1 MTSLK
6 DRIMGKSEPKA
17 EAPSKAK
24 PKPPTV
30 KQLTEARGDLEFDL
44 GRTNRT
50 GIDRPLSSRRPS
62 VPYPSRR

>member
-30 KQLTEARGDLEFDL
+30 KQLTGLRDDVGSILGDL
-44 GRTNRT
+44 
-50 GIDRPLSSRRPS
+50 RRA
-62 VPYPSRR
+62 